1 MINKVKLHACLI
13 ILILPLLTSCGS
25 LKKFGLYDDYGVPEL
40 SESYSENKKG
50 LLLSALLE
58 QKKVVD
64 INGVETKQPLLPMY
78 CINYSIL
85 SSEEES
91 ECSAL
96 RTIIAGDLIAISNE
110 MCEAH
115 KRSIWGNEASFNMIT
130 STLTNIFSGAATV
143 VTGGTGQA
151 ALAALA
157 LFSNAERSLGNE
169 IVYKNMLAHAIVQ
182 KITEQRTTLRNSI
195 TTNIKA
201 SSIKNYYD
209 YPINLALNE
218 VIDYHNACS
227 FMSGLEL
234 AIKEGTKDKK
244 PQQIT
249 KLENQ
254 LSILTTQIDARKL
267 YLKNNNIANQENDKH
282 LISLNKRYDRASA
295 NLDVLETT
303 TGSTPDTPDTPD
315 KSEIKNAKTDIE
327 KKLSLADGKKIQ
339 LALCVD
345 ADGIFGEK
353 TRDAIKYY
361 QRTKSLSITGNIGNQ
376 TTVTD
381 LVKAQPCNSL
391 ANKYKNA
398 FERFKFTSLESIKDF
413 QKQLNESLPTEDR
426 IPITTKFI
434 FDPVFRKAIKKIR
447 IEKKLI
453 DEFPSKD
460 KNAVIMDQ
468 ITPKLYD
475 SFATD

>member
-254 LSILTTQIDARKL
+254 LSILSTQIDAREL
-267 YLKNNNIANQENDKH
+267 YLKNNNLDKGNDKH
-282 LISLNKRYDRASA
+282 LASLNRRYDRAST
-295 NLDVLETT
+295 NLDALETT
-303 TGSTPDTPDTPD
+303 TGSLPDSPDTPDKSD

-345 ADGIFGEK
+345 ADGDFGPQ
-353 TRDAIKYY
+353 TRTAIKYY
-361 QRTKSLSITGNIGNQ
+361 QSASKLTMSGQLEKQASA
-376 TTVTD
+376 D
-381 LVKAQPCNSL
+381 LLIKAKPCNSS
-391 ANKYKNA
+391 ANHYLNA
-398 FERFKFTSLESIKDF
+398 FERFKYETSTLIEGLQQQIKVTITGKFDDATRKSIKNI
-413 QKQLNESLPTEDR
+413 QKQNNKPETGQVTSEFLD
-426 IPITTKFI
+426 
-434 FDPVFRKAIKKIR
+434 
-447 IEKKLI
+447 LI
-453 DEFPSKD
+453 AE
-460 KNAVIMDQ
+460 
-468 ITPKLYD
+468 
-475 SFATD
+475 